1 MQGDAEIDSP
11 AENTGLHVVLGEHPG
26 CQDELRET
34 LRHERGQPPQRRRRD
49 SPHPQRAGVTGQ
61 VLQGIA
67 HRLLVAEKLACVFE
81 GDTAGVVEHETAPGT
96 VEELQAE
103 LGLQASQRARQGG
116 LRDVQDAGGGAHG
129 ALARNGVEL
138 SQLLQFHTH
147 SSVPSRWR
155 FAPPHPD
162 SCASRI
168 SRFDICILQS
178 RISDED

>member
-1 MQGDAEIDSP
+1 M
-11 AENTGLHVVLGEHPG
+11 
-26 CQDELRET
+26 
-34 LRHERGQPPQRRRRD
+34 
-49 SPHPQRAGVTGQ
+49 
-61 VLQGIA
+61 
-67 HRLLVAEKLACVFE
+67 
-81 GDTAGVVEHETAPGT
+81 
-96 VEELQAE
+96 
-103 LGLQASQRARQGG
+103 
-116 LRDVQDAGGGAHG
+116 QDAGGGAHG